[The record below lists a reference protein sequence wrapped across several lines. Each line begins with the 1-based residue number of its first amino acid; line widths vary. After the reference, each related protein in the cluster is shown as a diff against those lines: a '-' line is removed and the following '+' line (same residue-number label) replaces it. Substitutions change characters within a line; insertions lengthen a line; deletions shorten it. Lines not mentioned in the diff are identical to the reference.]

1 MLSEEEKREMLEDG
15 KSQSRRDH
23 FRFARSKDN
32 DNLSFD
38 GYLTF
43 LNQVQEIFSPFEVS
57 RSITLTKLNIL

>member
-1 MLSEEEKREMLEDG
+1 MLSSQEKKEMLGDG

-38 GYLTF
+38 DYLTF

-57 RSITLTKLNIL
+57 RSVTPAKLNRL